1 MMNALETQ
9 LVCLVFLFFSLLR
22 KAEDKIMGDEILCVQ
37 EMVITYLKM
46 TLSSVTSGWEG
57 TFNAV
62 YPDSSYGVNLSLARD
77 TFKFLK
83 NFSWEFNLNCW

>member
-1 MMNALETQ
+1 MMNALEIQ

-22 KAEDKIMGDEILCVQ
+22 KAEDKITGDEILCVQ

-46 TLSSVTSGWEG
+46 TLSSVTSGWGG
-57 TFNAV
+57 TFNV

-83 NFSWEFNLNCW
+83 IFHGSLI